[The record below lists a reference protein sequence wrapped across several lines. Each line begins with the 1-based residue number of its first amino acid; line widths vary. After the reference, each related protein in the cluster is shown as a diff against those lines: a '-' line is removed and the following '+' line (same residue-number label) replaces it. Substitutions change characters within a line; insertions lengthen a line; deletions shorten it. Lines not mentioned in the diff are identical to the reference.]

1 MKFPIAARFAGL
13 ATIFA
18 FATAL
23 IPGAVSAGSAG
34 PVNVPVSATVSQNC
48 TITSPVGI
56 SFGAYDPV
64 TVTTASDHSGSV
76 TITCTKAATGVS
88 LSLSA
93 GGGNASG
100 CGSDKRAMVGTN
112 NGDNLCYDIWETSAY
127 GGTGGV
133 RWPVSTGVSETI
145 SGGITTPS
153 VITLYGEIKAA
164 AQDVS
169 VDSYNDTVTATVN
182 W

>member
-1 MKFPIAARFAGL
+1 MKLPIAARYAGL

-34 PVNVPVSATVSQNC
+34 PVSVPVSATVTQNC
-48 TITSPVGI
+48 TITAPVAI
-56 SFGAYDPV
+56 AFGAYDPV
-64 TVTTASDHSGSV
+64 TVTTATNAAGSV
-76 TITCTKAATGVS
+76 TITCTKAATGVT
-88 LSLSA
+88 LTLND
-93 GGGNASG
+93 GSG
-100 CGSDKRAMVGTN
+100 VTATCGSDKRAMTGGTN
-112 NGDNLCYDIWETSAY
+112 ANALCYDIYEDSSHTTRFPA
-127 GGTGGV
+127 TA
-133 RWPVSTGVSETI
+133 VSETV

-153 VITLYGEIKAA
+153 VISLYGQIKAA

-169 VDSYNDTVTATVN
+169 VDSYNDTVQATIN